1 MALLLWEEGVSL
13 PFLEERVTVLCGFAS
28 LMTLGYFKSALAD

>member
-13 PFLEERVTVLCGFAS
+13 PFFEDSVTVLCGFAS
-28 LMTLGYFKSALAD
+28 LITLGSFKSALAD